1 MARNCLP
8 ARDTMSATYTIGLAC
23 AKHTAMN
30 FAPPGT
36 RATRYPHDLV

>member
-30 FAPPGT
+30 FAPP
-36 RATRYPHDLV
+36 RHESHKVPP